1 MTWRWRAVPNSF
13 KAKSDRRG
21 AAGWDHLRSGES
33 RLLEDAIEGDCGQ
46 HRQEE
51 EQAAELGL
59 ERARAQ
65 IELPDIGDIGRGGPR
80 AGWAFVVGPARQAC
94 ESFVLEDP
102 GDGDLAER
110 ASLVGQIAADVV
122 DGEVLFTEGD
132 DAVAEGIG
140 LGCGLGSLGR
150 SEEEVPWGTLAELV
164 DEDAEAPRGVTEAA
178 SGLGTGEPLDEESAE
193 GLVLPVGGVGGFEED
208 PGEVR

>member
-1 MTWRWRAVPNSF
+1 
-13 KAKSDRRG
+13 
-21 AAGWDHLRSGES
+21 
-33 RLLEDAIEGDCGQ
+33 
-46 HRQEE
+46 
-51 EQAAELGL
+51 
-59 ERARAQ
+59 
-65 IELPDIGDIGRGGPR
+65 
-80 AGWAFVVGPARQAC
+80 
-94 ESFVLEDP
+94 
-102 GDGDLAER
+102 
-110 ASLVGQIAADVV
+110 LVGQIAADVV

>member
-1 MTWRWRAVPNSF
+1 MERFCLRRA
-13 KAKSDRRG
+13 
-21 AAGWDHLRSGES
+21 
-33 RLLEDAIEGDCGQ
+33 
-46 HRQEE
+46 
-51 EQAAELGL
+51 
-59 ERARAQ
+59 
-65 IELPDIGDIGRGGPR
+65 
-80 AGWAFVVGPARQAC
+80 
-94 ESFVLEDP
+94 
-102 GDGDLAER
+102 
-110 ASLVGQIAADVV
+110 
-122 DGEVLFTEGD
+122 D